1 MTELKPIAGIGRDG
15 TRTASAPTARALF
28 WRLVWLYQGGCT
40 TAIVITMALV
50 LFGLELD
57 LRQWIILVCMT
68 PVVVAIYNLSDVYL
82 IVRHYR
88 PIDRALRALD
98 RGEKPPQP
106 VVAEA
111 VVRALNLPFYSFMR
125 VTFLHGPM
133 VTVMVCM
140 ALPFGN
146 WAFDAGYQTWQV
158 MVFAAT
164 ALFFASPT
172 HAIFEYFGVARALV
186 PTIVR
191 LSDHLDG
198 GLSPEYQQQLVAIR
212 LKSKL
217 LYLTIFVAALPLIFF
232 AASIIFKVQR
242 MFLLQGID
250 PTPSMMLPLYVW
262 ITGVVCICMLGSVMM
277 ALLTAHEVSRSAS
290 RLIDGMRLVE
300 RGELDEVKLEV
311 VSTDEYADIFRG
323 FQHML
328 EALREEQLILEVS
341 NDLAGEL
348 KLEILIARIMRTTT
362 ELLNAERSTLFV
374 YDRKTDELFSLFA
387 EGDLVREIRL
397 PSNRGIAGAVFTS
410 GVAENIT
417 DPYADPRFN
426 PEVDRAT
433 GFVTRSILCQPI
445 FDKHGGRIGVT
456 QVLNKRDVAAFTAKD
471 EARLRAF
478 SAQIAVCL
486 ENARLFDDVLYMK
499 NYNESIL
506 KSTSNAVITFD
517 EDQRI
522 VTSNEA
528 ARKLMDTPDGL
539 IGTSARD
546 AFTGKNGWI
555 ADRLERTDRDREAY
569 LAVDAELI
577 GSDGQASSINLT
589 AAPLVDANDAVIGS
603 MLVMEDI
610 TSEKR
615 VRSTMARYMSKEV
628 ADQLLEAGESE
639 LSGKDQTVS
648 ILFSDVRG
656 FTTIAEKIGA
666 RETVTMLNSY
676 FTEMVDVIFE
686 HKGILDKYIG
696 DAIMALFGAPFA
708 GPNDAD
714 NAIATANKML
724 VELAALN
731 LKRTAAGEKPIDIG
745 LGISTGDVIV
755 GNIGS
760 IKRMEYTVIG
770 DSVNLASRLEGE
782 NKAYGSKILFSEFTH
797 ARLADPQ
804 LVREIDL
811 IRVKGKDFPV
821 GVYESLGYRAA
832 EIDRGLGAML
842 EHYDTGF
849 AAYRAMQ
856 WGDAEQAFLAAL
868 KAMPGDGPSAM
879 YVERCRAFA
888 ANPPAADW
896 DGVWTLTSK

>member
-1 MTELKPIAGIGRDG
+1 MTQMQPIMPIGD
-15 TRTASAPTARALF
+15 AAKAPRSSARALF

-50 LFGLELD
+50 LFGLEFN
-57 LRQWIILVCMT
+57 LRQWIALCFLT
-68 PVVVAIYNLSDVYL
+68 PIVVAIYNLSDVYL
-82 IVRHYR
+82 IVRHFR

-98 RGEKPPQP
+98 SGAKPPRP
-106 VVAEA
+106 VIAEA

-133 VTVMVCM
+133 VSVLVCL
-140 ALPFGN
+140 ALPLGN
-146 WAFDAGYQTWQV
+146 YVADTGFVAWQV
-158 MVFAAT
+158 IAFAAT
-164 ALFFASPT
+164 CLFFASPT
-172 HAIFEYFGVARALV
+172 HAIFEYFGVSRAMV
-186 PTIVR
+186 PTIIR
-191 LSDHLDG
+191 LSEAMEG
-198 GLSPEYQQQLVAIR
+198 GLPPEYQSQLVAIR

-242 MFLLQGID
+242 MFVLQGID
-250 PTPSMMLPLYVW
+250 PTPSMMMPLYIW
-262 ITGVVCICMLGSVMM
+262 ITGVVLICMLGSVMM

-300 RGELDEVKLEV
+300 RGDLDQVKLEV

-348 KLEILIARIMRTTT
+348 KLELLIARIMRTTAD
-362 ELLNAERSTLFV
+362 LLNAERSTLFV

-387 EGDLVREIRL
+387 DGEHVREIRM

-410 GVAENIT
+410 GIAENIP

-456 QVLNKRDVAAFTAKD
+456 QILNKRDAAAFTAKD

-517 EDQRI
+517 EEHRI

-528 ARKLMDTPDGL
+528 ARKLMGAPDGA
-539 IGTSARD
+539 IGMPARE
-546 AFTGKNGWI
+546 AFSGRNLWI
-555 ADRLERTDRDREAY
+555 AERLERTDRDREAY
-569 LAVDAELI
+569 LAVDAELV
-577 GSDGQASSINLT
+577 GGDGTASSINLT

-628 ADQLLEAGESE
+628 ADQLLEAGEDQ
-639 LSGKDQTVS
+639 LTGKDQTVS

-656 FTTIAEKIGA
+656 FTTIAEQIGA
-666 RETVTMLNSY
+666 RETVAMLNSY

-714 NAIATANKML
+714 NAIATANKMM
-724 VELAALN
+724 VELKALN

-745 LGISTGDVIV
+745 LGISTGNVIV

-770 DSVNLASRLEGE
+770 DSVNLASRLEGA

-797 ARLADPQ
+797 ARLADPK

-811 IRVKGKDFPV
+811 IRVKGRDFPV
-821 GVYESLGYRAA
+821 GIHESLGYRAD
-832 EIDRGLGAML
+832 EIDRGLGLML
-842 EHYDTGF
+842 EHYAKGF
-849 AAYRAMQ
+849 TAYRAMA
-856 WGDAEQAFLAAL
+856 WREAEQHFLAAL

-879 YVERCRAFA
+879 YVERCRAFMKT
-888 ANPPAADW
+888 PPGGDW

>member
-1 MTELKPIAGIGRDG
+1 MNELKQIGTGKD
-15 TRTASAPTARALF
+15 APAKGRSSARALF

-40 TAIVITMALV
+40 TAIVITLALV
-50 LFGLELD
+50 LFGLEFS
-57 LRQWIILVCMT
+57 LRQWIILIVMV
-68 PVVVAIYNLSDVYL
+68 PVVVAIYNLTDVYL
-82 IVRHYR
+82 IVRHFR
-88 PIDRALRALD
+88 PIDRAVRMLD
-98 RGEKPPQP
+98 EGTRPPP
-106 VVAEA
+106 DVTAEA

-125 VTFLHGPM
+125 VTFVHGPM
-133 VTVMVCM
+133 VTIMVGM
-140 ALPFGN
+140 ALPLANYFV
-146 WAFDAGYQTWQV
+146 DAGYQAWQV
-158 MVFAAT
+158 TVFAAT
-164 ALFFASPT
+164 TLFFASPT
-172 HAIFEYFGVARALV
+172 HAIFEYFGVSRALV

-191 LSDHLDG
+191 LSQALEG
-198 GLSPEYQQQLVAIR
+198 GLPADYQRQLVAIR

-242 MFLLQGID
+242 MFVQQGID
-250 PTPSMMLPLYVW
+250 PTLSMMAPFYVW
-262 ITGVVCICMLGSVMM
+262 IAGVVCICMLGSVMM
-277 ALLTAHEVSRSAS
+277 ALLTAHEVSRSAGQ
-290 RLIDGMRLVE
+290 LIDGMRLVE
-300 RGELDEVKLEV
+300 RGDLDQVKLEV

-348 KLEILIARIMRTTT
+348 KLEILIARIMRVTT

-374 YDRKTDELFSLFA
+374 FDRKTDELFSLFA
-387 EGDLVREIRL
+387 EGDLIREIRL

-410 GVAENIT
+410 GIAENIA

-433 GFVTRSILCQPI
+433 GFTTRSILCQPI

-456 QVLNKRDVAAFTAKD
+456 QILNKRDGSAFSPKD
-471 EARLRAF
+471 EARLKAF
-478 SAQIAVCL
+478 SAQISVCL

-517 EDQRI
+517 EDTRI

-528 ARKLMDTPDGL
+528 ARKLMNAPDGL
-539 IGTSARD
+539 IGTRARD
-546 AFTGKNGWI
+546 AFSDKNAWI
-555 ADRLERTDRDREAY
+555 AERLERTDRDREAY
-569 LAVDAELI
+569 LAVDAELVAA
-577 GSDGQASSINLT
+577 DGQAASINLT

-628 ADQLLEAGESE
+628 ADQLLEAGEDQ
-639 LSGKDQTVS
+639 LTGKDQTVS

-666 RETVTMLNSY
+666 RETVAMLNSY

-696 DAIMALFGAPFA
+696 DAIMALFGAPFE

-714 NAIATANKML
+714 NAISTANKMM
-724 VELAALN
+724 VELKALN
-731 LKRTAAGEKPIDIG
+731 LKRAAMGEPSIDIG
-745 LGISTGDVIV
+745 LGISTGNVIV

-770 DSVNLASRLEGE
+770 DSVNLASRLEGA

-821 GVYESLGYRAA
+821 GVHESLGYRAD
-832 EIDRGLGAML
+832 EIDCGLGTML
-842 EHYDTGF
+842 EHYARGF
-849 AAYRAMQ
+849 AAYRAMA
-856 WGDAEQAFLAAL
+856 WGDAEQHFLAAL
-868 KAMPGDGPSAM
+868 KALPGDGPSAM

-888 ANPPAADW
+888 AAPPERDW

>member
-1 MTELKPIAGIGRDG
+1 MTELKPIAALGGG
-15 TRTASAPTARALF
+15 TPAPQPSARQLF

-40 TAIVITMALV
+40 AAIIIVMLLA
-50 LFGLELD
+50 LFGLEMD
-57 LRQWIILVCMT
+57 GRQWVILIGMT
-68 PVVVAIYNLSDVYL
+68 PVVVAAYNLSDVYL

-88 PIDRALRALD
+88 PIGRALEMLD
-98 RGEKPPQP
+98 QGVKPPQP

-111 VVRALNLPFYSFMR
+111 IVRALNLPFYSFMR

-133 VTVMVCM
+133 VSVLVCI

-146 WAFDAGYQTWQV
+146 WAFDAGFQPWQT
-158 MVFAAT
+158 MVFGAT
-164 ALFFASPT
+164 CLFFASPT
-172 HAIFEYFGVARALV
+172 HAIFEYFGVSRTLV
-186 PTIVR
+186 PSIVR
-191 LSDHLDG
+191 LSEALEG
-198 GLSPEYQQQLVAIR
+198 GLPADFQQQLVAIR

-217 LYLTIFVAALPLIFF
+217 LYLTIFVAALPLVFF
-232 AASIIFKVQR
+232 AVSIIFKVQR
-242 MFLLQGID
+242 MFVLAGVD
-250 PTPSMMLPLYVW
+250 PTVSMMMPLYVW
-262 ITGVVCICMLGSVMM
+262 IFGVVLICMMGSAMM

-290 RLIDGMRLVE
+290 QLIEVMRLVE
-300 RGELDEVKLEV
+300 RGDLEQVKLDV

-323 FQHML
+323 FQHMV

-348 KLEILIARIMRTTT
+348 KLELLIARIMRTTA

-387 EGDLVREIRL
+387 DGDHVREIRL

-410 GVAENIT
+410 GIAENIT

-426 PEVDRAT
+426 PEVDKAT

-456 QVLNKRDVAAFTAKD
+456 QILNKRDVAAFTAKD

-517 EDQRI
+517 EEHRI

-528 ARKLMDTPDGL
+528 ARTLLKAPDGL
-539 IGTSARD
+539 VGMPART
-546 AFTGKNGWI
+546 AFAGKNDWI
-555 ADRLERTDRDREAY
+555 AERLERTDRDREAY
-569 LAVDAELI
+569 LAVDAELV
-577 GSDGQASSINLT
+577 GRDGTASSINLT
-589 AAPLVDANDAVIGS
+589 AAPLIDANDAVIGS

-639 LSGKDQTVS
+639 LTGKDQTVS

-666 RETVTMLNSY
+666 RDTVTMLNSY

-708 GPNDAD
+708 GTNDAD
-714 NAIATANKML
+714 NAISTANQML
-724 VELAALN
+724 VKLAELN
-731 LKRTAAGEKPIDIG
+731 LRRAEIGEPPIDIG

-770 DSVNLASRLEGE
+770 DSVNLASRLEGAT
-782 NKAYGSKILFSEFTH
+782 KAYGAKILFSEFTH
-797 ARLADPQ
+797 ARLADPR

-821 GVYESLGYRAA
+821 GVYESLGYRAG
-832 EIDRGLGAML
+832 ELDRGLGAML
-842 EHYDTGF
+842 EQYDAGL

-856 WGDAEQAFLAAL
+856 WGDAEQSFLAAL
-868 KAMPGDGPSAM
+868 RAMPNDGPSTM
-879 YVERCRAFA
+879 YVERCRAFLQS
-888 ANPPAADW
+888 PPSPDW

>member
-1 MTELKPIAGIGRDG
+1 MTELKPIAVEG
-15 TRTASAPTARALF
+15 APPPVAPYPSARALF
-28 WRLVWLYQGGCT
+28 WRLMWLYQGGCAA
-40 TAIVITMALV
+40 AIVITMSLA
-50 LFGLELD
+50 LFGLEMN
-57 LRQWIILVCMT
+57 LRQWIILIGLT
-68 PVVVAIYNLSDVYL
+68 PIVVAVYNLSDCYL

-88 PIDRALRALD
+88 PIDKALKAFD
-98 RGEKPPQP
+98 NGAVPPKP
-106 VVAEA
+106 VIARA

-125 VTFLHGPM
+125 VTFLHGPL
-133 VTVMVCM
+133 VFVMSLLV
-140 ALPFGN
+140 LPLGN
-146 WAFDAGYQTWQV
+146 YFFDARLAPWQ
-158 MVFAAT
+158 MIVFACT
-164 ALFFASPT
+164 CLFFASPT
-172 HAIFEYFGVARALV
+172 HAIFEYFGVSRALI
-186 PTIVR
+186 PTIIR
-191 LSDHLDG
+191 LSKELG
-198 GLSPEYQQQLVAIR
+198 GPLPPEYQGDLVAIR

-250 PTPSMMLPLYVW
+250 PTISMMMPLYIW
-262 ITGVVCICMLGSVMM
+262 ITGVVLVCMAGSVLM
-277 ALLTAHEVSRSAS
+277 ALLTAHEVSRSAAQ
-290 RLIDGMRLVE
+290 LIDNMRMVE
-300 RGELDEVKLEV
+300 SGDLEGVKLEV
-311 VSTDEYADIFRG
+311 ISTDEYADIYRG
-323 FQHML
+323 FQLMV

-348 KLEILIARIMRTTT
+348 KLELLIARIMRTTAD
-362 ELLNAERSTLFV
+362 LLNAERSTLFV

-387 EGDLVREIRL
+387 DGDSIREIRL

-410 GVAENIT
+410 GIAENIA
-417 DPYADPRFN
+417 DPYSDPRFN
-426 PEVDRAT
+426 QEVDRAT

-456 QVLNKRDVAAFTAKD
+456 QILNKRDAAAFTAKD

-517 EDQRI
+517 EDTRI
-522 VTSNEA
+522 VTANEA
-528 ARKLMDTPDGL
+528 ARTLMNAPDGL
-539 IGTSARD
+539 IGTLARD
-546 AFTGKNGWI
+546 AFTGKNAWI
-555 ADRLERTDRDREAY
+555 AERLERTDRDREAY

-577 GSDGQASSINLT
+577 VGDGTASSINLT

-628 ADQLLEAGESE
+628 ADQLLEAGEDQ
-639 LSGKDQTVS
+639 LTGKDQTVS

-714 NAIATANKML
+714 NAISTANQMM
-724 VELAALN
+724 VELKALN
-731 LKRTAAGEKPIDIG
+731 LKRIEAGEAPIDIG
-745 LGISTGDVIV
+745 LGVSTGNVIV

-770 DSVNLASRLEGE
+770 DSVNLASRLEGA

-797 ARLADPQ
+797 ARLANPQ

-811 IRVKGKDFPV
+811 IKVKGKDFPV
-821 GVYESLGYRAA
+821 GVFESLGYRAD
-832 EIDRGLGAML
+832 EVDRGLGAML
-842 EHYDTGF
+842 EHYSTGF
-849 AAYRAMQ
+849 AAYRAMA
-856 WGDAEQAFLAAL
+856 WDDAEQSFLAAL
-868 KAMPGDGPSAM
+868 KAMPGDGPSQM

-888 ANPPAADW
+888 KAPPPTDW

>member
-1 MTELKPIAGIGRDG
+1 MTELKPISAGSAAPPPGR
-15 TRTASAPTARALF
+15 SSARALF

-40 TAIVITMALV
+40 TAIIITLALV
-50 LFGLELD
+50 LFGLEFT
-57 LRQWIILVCMT
+57 LRQWIIMLVMM
-68 PVVVAIYNLSDVYL
+68 PIVVAIYNLSDVYL
-82 IVRHYR
+82 IVRHFR
-88 PIDRALRALD
+88 PVDTALRALD
-98 RGEKPPQP
+98 SGAKPPP
-106 VVAEA
+106 DVVAQA
-111 VVRALNLPFYSFMR
+111 VVRALNLPFYSFLR
-125 VTFLHGPM
+125 VTFLHGPL
-133 VTVMVCM
+133 VTMLVCIV
-140 ALPFGN
+140 LPLGN
-146 WAFDAGYQTWQV
+146 LVVGAGYQMWQV
-158 MVFAAT
+158 TVFAAT
-164 ALFFASPT
+164 TLFFASPT
-172 HAIFEYFGVARALV
+172 HAIFEYFGVSRTLV
-186 PTIVR
+186 PTIIR
-191 LSDHLDG
+191 LSQALEG
-198 GLSPEYQQQLVAIR
+198 GLPPEYQRQLVAIR

-242 MFLLQGID
+242 MFVQQGIE
-250 PTPSMMLPLYVW
+250 PSVSMMMPFYVW

-290 RLIDGMRLVE
+290 QLIDGMRLVE
-300 RGELDEVKLEV
+300 RGELDQVKLEV

-328 EALREEQLILEVS
+328 EALREEQLILEMS

-348 KLEILIARIMRTTT
+348 QLEILIARIMRATT
-362 ELLNAERSTLFV
+362 ELLNAERSSLFV

-387 EGDLVREIRL
+387 EGDLIREIRL

-410 GVAENIT
+410 GVAENIA

-426 PEVDRAT
+426 PEVDRST
-433 GFVTRSILCQPI
+433 GFTTRSILCQPI

-456 QVLNKRDVAAFTAKD
+456 QILNKRDGSGFSQKD

-517 EDQRI
+517 EDTRI

-528 ARKLMDTPDGL
+528 ARKLMNAADGL

-546 AFTGKNGWI
+546 AFSGKNAWI
-555 ADRLERTDRDREAY
+555 AERLERTDRDREAY
-569 LAVDAELI
+569 LAVDAELV
-577 GSDGQASSINLT
+577 GSDGNSASINLT
-589 AAPLVDANDAVIGS
+589 AAPLLDANDAVIGS

-639 LSGKDQTVS
+639 LIGKDQTVS

-656 FTTIAEKIGA
+656 FTTIAEAIGA
-666 RETVTMLNSY
+666 RETVAMLNSY

-724 VELAALN
+724 IELASLN
-731 LKRTAAGEKPIDIG
+731 LKRSSMGEKPIDIG

-770 DSVNLASRLEGE
+770 DSVNLASRLEGA
-782 NKAYGSKILFSEFTH
+782 NKVYGSKILFSEFTH
-797 ARLADPQ
+797 ARLASPS
-804 LVREIDL
+804 LTREIDL

-821 GVYESLGYRAA
+821 GVHESLGYRAA
-832 EIDRGLGAML
+832 EVDRGLGAML
-842 EHYDTGF
+842 EHYATGF
-849 AAYRAMQ
+849 TAYRAMQ
-856 WGDAEQAFLAAL
+856 WGDAEQAFLKAL
-868 KAMPGDGPSAM
+868 QAMPGDGPSAM
-879 YVERCRAFA
+879 YVERCRAFGQT
-888 ANPPAADW
+888 PPGADW

>member
-1 MTELKPIAGIGRDG
+1 MTELRPIEADRPPPPAEGR
-15 TRTASAPTARALF
+15 STARALF
-28 WRLVWLYQGGCT
+28 WKLVWIYQGGCT
-40 TAIVITMALV
+40 AAVVITLTLV
-50 LFGLELD
+50 LFGLEFT
-57 LRQWIILVCMT
+57 LRQWIILFAMI
-68 PVVVAIYNLSDVYL
+68 PVIVSIYNATDVFL
-82 IVRHYR
+82 IVRHIR
-88 PIDRALRALD
+88 PLDRAMRILD
-98 RGEKPPQP
+98 RGEKPPP
-106 VVAEA
+106 DVTAEA
-111 VVRALNLPFYSFMR
+111 VVRALNLPFYTFMR
-125 VTFLHGPM
+125 VTFVHGPM
-133 VTVMVCM
+133 TSGLVAI
-140 ALPFGN
+140 ALPLAN
-146 WAFDAGYQTWQV
+146 VLADAGYQPWQV
-158 MVFAAT
+158 AAFSAT
-164 ALFFASPT
+164 TLFFASPT
-172 HAIFEYFGVARALV
+172 HAIFEYFSVSRTLV

-191 LSDHLDG
+191 LSQAMGRSL
-198 GLSPEYQQQLVAIR
+198 PAEYQSQLVSVR

-217 LYLTIFVAALPLIFF
+217 LYLSIFVAALPLIFF
-232 AASIIFKVQR
+232 GASIIFKVQR
-242 MFLLQGID
+242 MFLQQGID
-250 PTPSMMLPLYVW
+250 PTMTMMTPFYVW
-262 ITGVVCICMLGSVMM
+262 IATVVIICMLGSVMM
-277 ALLTAHEVSRSAS
+277 GLLTAHEVSRSAGQ
-290 RLIDGMRLVE
+290 LINGMQMVE
-300 RGELDEVKLEV
+300 RGELDQVKLEV

-328 EALREEQLILEVS
+328 EALREEQLILEMS

-348 KLEILIARIMRTTT
+348 KLEILIARIMRATT
-362 ELLNAERSTLFV
+362 ELLNAERSSLFV

-387 EGDLVREIRL
+387 EGDLIHEIRL
-397 PSNRGIAGAVFTS
+397 PSNRGIVGAVFTS
-410 GVAENIT
+410 GVAEHIT

-426 PEVDRAT
+426 ADVDRET

-445 FDKHGGRIGVT
+445 FDKHGRHIGAT
-456 QVLNKRDVAAFTAKD
+456 QVLNKRDAPGFTSKD
-471 EARLRAF
+471 EARLKAF

-517 EDQRI
+517 EDTRI

-528 ARKLMDTPDGL
+528 ARQLMKAPDGL
-539 IGTSARD
+539 IGVAARD
-546 AFTGKNGWI
+546 AFTGKNSWI
-555 ADRLERTDRDREAY
+555 AERLERTDRDREAY
-569 LAVDAELI
+569 LAVDAELV
-577 GSDGQASSINLT
+577 GTGGEASSINLT

-628 ADQLLEAGESE
+628 ADQLLESGEQE
-639 LSGKDQTVS
+639 LIGKDQTVS

-656 FTTIAEKIGA
+656 FTTIAEQIGA
-666 RETVTMLNSY
+666 RETVAMLNSY

-714 NAIATANKML
+714 NAIATANQMMI
-724 VELAALN
+724 ELKALN

-745 LGISTGDVIV
+745 LGVSTGNVIV

-770 DSVNLASRLEGE
+770 DSVNLASRLEGA

-797 ARLADPQ
+797 ERLANPT

-811 IRVKGKDFPV
+811 IKVKGKDFPV
-821 GVYESLGYRAA
+821 GVHESLGYRAD
-832 EIDRGLGAML
+832 EIDQGLGTML
-842 EHYDTGF
+842 EHYARGF

-888 ANPPAADW
+888 KAPPGADW
-896 DGVWTLTSK
+896 DGIWTLTSK

>member
-1 MTELKPIAGIGRDG
+1 MTELRPVEANQPPPPVEGR
-15 TRTASAPTARALF
+15 STARALF
-28 WRLVWLYQGGCT
+28 WKLVWLYQGGCT
-40 TAIVITMALV
+40 AAVVITLTLV
-50 LFGLELD
+50 LFGLEFTW
-57 LRQWIILVCMT
+57 RQWLILFAMIPIIVS
-68 PVVVAIYNLSDVYL
+68 IYNATDVVL
-82 IVRHYR
+82 IIRHIR
-88 PIDRALRALD
+88 PLDRAMRILD
-98 RGEKPPQP
+98 RGEKPPSD
-106 VVAEA
+106 VTAEA
-111 VVRALNLPFYSFMR
+111 VVRALNLPFYTFMR
-125 VTFLHGPM
+125 VTFVHGPM
-133 VTVMVCM
+133 TSGLVAI
-140 ALPFGN
+140 ALPLAN
-146 WAFDAGYQTWQV
+146 VLVDAGYQPWQV
-158 MVFAAT
+158 AAFSAT
-164 ALFFASPT
+164 TLFFASPT
-172 HAIFEYFGVARALV
+172 HAIFEYFSVSRAMV
-186 PTIVR
+186 PVIVR
-191 LSDHLDG
+191 LSQAMGRSL
-198 GLSPEYQQQLVAIR
+198 PAQYQSELVSVR

-217 LYLTIFVAALPLIFF
+217 LYLSIFVAALPLIFF
-232 AASIIFKVQR
+232 GTSIIFKVQR
-242 MFLLQGID
+242 MFVQQGID
-250 PTPSMMLPLYVW
+250 PTVTMMTPFYIW
-262 ITGVVCICMLGSVMM
+262 IAAVVIICMLGSVMM
-277 ALLTAHEVSRSAS
+277 GLLTAHEVSRSAAQ
-290 RLIDGMRLVE
+290 LINGMELVE
-300 RGELDEVKLEV
+300 RGELDQVKLEV

-328 EALREEQLILEVS
+328 EALREEQLILEMS

-348 KLEILIARIMRTTT
+348 KLEILIARIMRATT
-362 ELLNAERSTLFV
+362 ELLNAERSSLFV

-387 EGDLVREIRL
+387 EGDLIREIRL
-397 PSNRGIAGAVFTS
+397 PSNRGIVGAVFTS
-410 GVAENIT
+410 GVAEHIT

-426 PEVDRAT
+426 AEVDRQT

-445 FDKHGGRIGVT
+445 FDKHGRHIGAT
-456 QVLNKRDVAAFTAKD
+456 QVLNKRDAPGFTSKD
-471 EARLRAF
+471 EARLKAF

-517 EDQRI
+517 EDTRI

-528 ARKLMDTPDGL
+528 ARQLMKAPDGL
-539 IGTSARD
+539 IGVGARE
-546 AFTGKNGWI
+546 AFTGKNSWI
-555 ADRLERTDRDREAY
+555 AERLERTDRDREAY
-569 LAVDAELI
+569 LAVDAELV
-577 GSDGQASSINLT
+577 GADGESSSINLT

-628 ADQLLEAGESE
+628 ADQLLESGEQE
-639 LSGKDQTVS
+639 LIGKDQTVS

-656 FTTIAEKIGA
+656 FTTIAEQIGA
-666 RETVTMLNSY
+666 RETVAMLNSY

-714 NAIATANKML
+714 NAIATANQMM
-724 VELAALN
+724 VELKALN

-745 LGISTGDVIV
+745 LGVSTGNVIV

-770 DSVNLASRLEGE
+770 DSVNLASRLEGA

-797 ARLADPQ
+797 ERLANPT

-811 IRVKGKDFPV
+811 IKVKGKDFPV
-821 GVYESLGYRAA
+821 GVHESLGYRAD
-832 EIDRGLGAML
+832 EIDQGLGSML
-842 EHYDTGF
+842 EHYGSGF

-879 YVERCRAFA
+879 YLERCRAFA
-888 ANPPAADW
+888 KAPPAADW
-896 DGVWTLTSK
+896 DGIWTLTSK

>member
-1 MTELKPIAGIGRDG
+1 VTELKPIAADEAVAPVR
-15 TRTASAPTARALF
+15 ASPSARGLF
-28 WRLVWLYQGGCT
+28 WQLVWLYQGGCAAAV
-40 TAIVITMALV
+40 AIVMALG

-57 LRQWIILVCMT
+57 LRQWIILISLT
-68 PVVVAIYNLSDVYL
+68 PAVVAVYNLSDVYL

-88 PIDRALRALD
+88 PVGKALEALD
-98 RGEKPPQP
+98 SGIKPPEP
-106 VVAEA
+106 VISEA

-125 VTFLHGPM
+125 VTFLHGPL
-133 VTVMVCM
+133 VAILVCI
-140 ALPFGN
+140 ALPAGN
-146 WAFDAGYQTWQV
+146 YFFHGGYATWQIT
-158 MVFAAT
+158 VFAST
-164 ALFFASPT
+164 CLFFASPT
-172 HAIFEYFGVARALV
+172 HAIFEYFGVSRVLV

-191 LSDHLDG
+191 LSEAMG
-198 GLSPEYQQQLVAIR
+198 GPLPAEYQHDLVAIR

-242 MFLLQGID
+242 MFVLQGID
-250 PTPSMMLPLYVW
+250 PTTSMMMPLYVW
-262 ITGVVCICMLGSVMM
+262 ITGVVIVCMAGSVLM
-277 ALLTAHEVSRSAS
+277 ALLTAREVSRSAAQ
-290 RLIDGMRLVE
+290 LIDNMRMVE
-300 RGELDEVKLEV
+300 RGDLDRVKLEV
-311 VSTDEYADIFRG
+311 ISTDEYADIFRG
-323 FQHML
+323 FQLMV

-348 KLEILIARIMRTTT
+348 KLELLIARIMRTTAD
-362 ELLNAERSTLFV
+362 LLNAERSTLFV
-374 YDRKTDELFSLFA
+374 YDRKTNELFSLFA
-387 EGDLVREIRL
+387 EGDMVREIRL

-410 GVAENIT
+410 GVAENIP
-417 DPYADPRFN
+417 DPYSDPRFN
-426 PEVDRAT
+426 PEVDKAT

-456 QVLNKRDVAAFTAKD
+456 QILNKRDAAAFTAKD

-517 EDQRI
+517 EDERI
-522 VTSNEA
+522 VTANEA
-528 ARKLMDTPDGL
+528 AHKLMNAGAEL
-539 IGTSARD
+539 IGAAACD
-546 AFTGKNGWI
+546 AFTGKNAWI
-555 ADRLERTDRDREAY
+555 AEQLDRTDRDREAY

-577 GSDGQASSINLT
+577 GTDGTASSINLT

-639 LSGKDQTVS
+639 LTGKDQTVS

-656 FTTIAEKIGA
+656 FTTIAEQIGA

-686 HKGILDKYIG
+686 NKGILDKYIG

-714 NAIATANKML
+714 NAIATANQMMI
-724 VELAALN
+724 ELNKLN
-731 LKRTAAGEKPIDIG
+731 LRRVAAGEMPMDIG
-745 LGISTGDVIV
+745 LGISTGNVIV

-770 DSVNLASRLEGE
+770 DSVNLASRLEGA
-782 NKAYGSKILFSEFTH
+782 NKAYGSKILFSEFTY
-797 ARLADPQ
+797 ARLANPILTRD
-804 LVREIDL
+804 IDL
-811 IRVKGKDFPV
+811 IKVKGKDFPV
-821 GVYESLGYRAA
+821 GVHESLDYRAG
-832 EIDRGLGAML
+832 ELDRGLGRML
-842 EHYDTGF
+842 ENYSRGF
-849 AAYRAMQ
+849 AAYRAMA
-856 WGDAEQAFLAAL
+856 WDDAEQAFLAAL
-868 KAMPGDGPSAM
+868 EALPGDGPSAM

-888 ANPPAADW
+888 KTPPPADW
-896 DGVWTLTSK
+896 DGVWTLNSK